1 MREFFSFY
9 FDGVCCGCTALR
21 CHPPPI
27 KGEGC
32 IAPEGRFIMCAF
44 IGGGR
49 VLSLLIQRSGVLLM
63 LMSLQ
68 GFERSYNGEI

>member
-1 MREFFSFY
+1 MFVNSFHK
-9 FDGVCCGCTALR
+9 FLLKDLVRMLCVLMP
-21 CHPPPI
+21 PPPI

-49 VLSLLIQRSGVLLM
+49 VLS
-63 LMSLQ
+63 
-68 GFERSYNGEI
+68 